1 MSVRAARPVA
11 LNSFA
16 PGNDRSDP
24 DNQISSPMEL
34 TKEPHPEC
42 DPDPHISLSDLVP
55 WTVSSCL
62 NLVPWIVSSCLNLVP
77 EMRAQKKKKKRD
89 CDDRAKKKKKKDPSI
104 PQIGSW
110 LIGLLSSLPPTTP
123 AARLLLAPTP
133 TQHQQLGT
141 PRGRPTHP
149 CPSPCR
155 DGRSGPGRCKV
166 RTRATRL
173 VLIDTAR
180 RLSG

>member
-11 LNSFA
+11 LTSFA
-16 PGNDRSDP
+16 PGNDRSGP

-34 TKEPHPEC
+34 TKVPHPEC
-42 DPDPHISLSDLVP
+42 DPDPHVSLSWCPGLCLLVLTWCLQCVP
-55 WTVSSCL
+55 RKNKKETVMIGQTK
-62 NLVPWIVSSCLNLVP
+62 N
-77 EMRAQKKKKKRD
+77 RTH
-89 CDDRAKKKKKKDPSI
+89 PS
-104 PQIGSW
+104 PQIGAGW
-110 LIGLLSSLPPTTP
+110 LACCSSLPPTTP
-123 AARLLLAPTP
+123 AAPRQLLVPTA

-149 CPSPCR
+149 CLSPCR
-155 DGRSGPGRCKV
+155 CGRSGLSRCQV

>member
-11 LNSFA
+11 LTSFA
-16 PGNDRSDP
+16 PGNDRSGP

-34 TKEPHPEC
+34 TKVPHPEC
-42 DPDPHISLSDLVP
+42 DPDPRVLDLVP

-62 NLVPWIVSSCLNLVP
+62 NLVPA
-77 EMRAQKKKKKRD
+77 MRAQKKRKKETVMIGQ
-89 CDDRAKKKKKKDPSI
+89 KKNRTHPS
-104 PQIGSW
+104 PQIGAGW
-110 LIGLLSSLPPTTP
+110 LACCSSLPPTTP
-123 AARLLLAPTP
+123 AAPRQLLVPTA

-149 CPSPCR
+149 CLSPCR
-155 DGRSGPGRCKV
+155 CGRSGLCRCQV